1 MRKYRF
7 PLFMLPALVLAS
19 CQSTDEEWFLDD
31 FGWSDSEETTEAMET
46 AAPDPTPT
54 APDLDEVTALTPAQ
68 DPINQE
74 GLVNQRAELELH
86 QAKTSLLSEQFVV
99 LADNAFQRGDYKGA
113 AMLYADAL
121 DLDPDSR
128 ASRDGLRRCEQQL
141 AGNAWDVD
149 SAEDRI
155 TQEQMRRANRRI
167 HVSALVRDGDSA
179 MAAGDFDTAVS
190 AYQTAEMALRT
201 SPSLAAGSLD
211 YNLVSSKL
219 TGASQA
225 RSDYIAAR
233 RTAEK
238 AAADLEAQ
246 ATRDARNNYLS
257 NRVRSLFHDANRY
270 FTRGKYTDAVRVLDA
285 LLELDPVNKEALD
298 LRLVAN
304 AAWHAAR
311 QRDTDTSFR
320 QQWKATFDE
329 LRTMAIPPKNII
341 EHDIDYWRETVLK
354 RDSLDKMVS
363 AAEVDPGEAA
373 IAELLASTR
382 IEARFENTIEEIA
395 DNLAAYT
402 RVNFVVSR
410 AVREDMDED
419 VKTINLSFSRP
430 MPVAQI
436 LSIIEDM
443 TQGQLR
449 FVIRNGVVN
458 VLSAEEAVGGN
469 ILNKYEVRD
478 IVRPIQDFV
487 GIDVNLAPSGGIEL
501 IEEELPERE
510 AKVLSEDDLLAAI
523 QENIEPDSWDDTA
536 TVTIENGTLIV
547 NAPPATQDR
556 IKSLLGDLRLSSN
569 IMVEIKVSFLKVE
582 DSFLQDIGVDFR
594 GLGNDSTSGIAG
606 KGDDFVFDD
615 FGTDPGSPGAPGTL
629 GTGNDS
635 GMYFR
640 EASDNVNIIARTE
653 NLYDSGLGNEDGL
666 VGSGGLSLQYT
677 FLDDTQLNM
686 VLRAVEKSVRREVL
700 TEATLTV
707 SNTQRATLT
716 VANQVSYVG
725 DFDVEIAQ
733 AAAIADPIVRIA
745 RDGVYLDVRPV
756 VSADRRFTYIDVRP
770 TVATLVRPIPSF
782 QTSLGTGSPVTMQLP
797 ELKLQKIATR
807 VMIPDGGTLL
817 LGGMKII
824 NQQNL
829 ESGIPLLNRI
839 PILSFFFSRK
849 GEYESYQKLIILL
862 SARIIVP
869 EEFEPSAEPG
879 SAR

>member
-1 MRKYRF
+1 
-7 PLFMLPALVLAS
+7 MLPALVLAS
-19 CQSTDEEWFLDD
+19 CQSNDEEWFLDD
-31 FGWSDSEETTEAMET
+31 FGSWADSEESAEAPAEPSVEVTPT
-46 AAPDPTPT
+46 AAPAAPTPV
-54 APDLDEVTALTPAQ
+54 AVQ
-68 DPINQE
+68 DPAPQAPVSDE
-74 GLVNQRAELELH
+74 RAQLDRH
-86 QAKTSLLSEQFVV
+86 QAKARLLSGQFIAQ
-99 LADNAFQRGDYKGA
+99 ADEAFQRGDYKGA

-121 DLDPDSR
+121 DLDPNSR
-128 ASRDGLRRCEQQL
+128 DGRDGLRRCEQQL
-141 AGNAWDVD
+141 AGGAWDVD

-155 TQEQMRRANRRI
+155 TQAQLRRANRRI
-167 HVSALVRDGDSA
+167 HVEGLIKDGDSS
-179 MAAGDFDTAVS
+179 MATGDFDSAVS
-190 AYQTAEMALRT
+190 SYQAAEMALRT

-211 YNLVSSKL
+211 YNLVASKL
-219 TGASQA
+219 SEASQA
-225 RSDYIAAR
+225 RSDYF
-233 RTAEK
+233 TAQRSAE
-238 AAADLEAQ
+238 AAAAKQEAQ
-246 ATRDARNNYLS
+246 ATRDARENYLS
-257 NRVRSLFHDANRY
+257 NRVRTLFQDANQK
-270 FTRGKYTDAVRVLDA
+270 FTQGHYNDSVKVLDA
-285 LLELDPVNKEALD
+285 LLELDPRNQDALG
-298 LRLVAN
+298 LREVAN
-304 AAWHAAR
+304 AAWHANR
-311 QRDTDTSFR
+311 QRETDTSFR

-329 LRTMAIPPKNII
+329 LRTMAVPPKNII
-341 EHDIDYWRETVLK
+341 EHDIDYWRNTVLK
-354 RDSLDKMVS
+354 RESLDKMVS
-363 AAEVDPGEAA
+363 ATGADPSEAA
-373 IAELLASTR
+373 IQNLLDATR

-419 VKTINLSFSRP
+419 VKTINLAFTRA
-430 MPVAQI
+430 MPVSQI

-458 VLSAEEAVGGN
+458 VMSSEESVGGN
-469 ILNKYEVRD
+469 ILNKFEVRD
-478 IVRPIQDFV
+478 IVRPIKDFV
-487 GIDVNLAPSGGIEL
+487 GTDVNLAPSGGIEL
-501 IEEELPERE
+501 VEEELPERE
-510 AKVLSEDDLLAAI
+510 AKVLTEDDLLAAI

-536 TVTIENGTLIV
+536 TVAIENGTLIV
-547 NAPPATQDR
+547 NAPPSTQER
-556 IKSLLGDLRLSSN
+556 IKSLLEDLRKSSN
-569 IMVEIKVSFLKVE
+569 IMVDIKVRFLKVE

-594 GLGNDSTSGIAG
+594 GLGDDSTSGISG

-640 EASDNVNIIARTE
+640 EAGDNVNIISRTE
-653 NLYDSGLGNEDGL
+653 HLYDSGLGSEEGL

-686 VLRAVEKSVRREVL
+686 VLRAVEKSERREVL
-700 TEATLTV
+700 TESTLTV

-733 AAAIADPIVRIA
+733 AAAIADPIVRVA

-756 VSADRRFTYIDVRP
+756 VSADRRFTYVDVRP

-797 ELKLQKIATR
+797 ELELQKISTS

-817 LGGMKII
+817 LGGMKVI

-829 ESGIPLLNRI
+829 ESGIPILNRI

-869 EEFEPSAEPG
+869 EEFEPSATPG
-879 SAR
+879 SAQ